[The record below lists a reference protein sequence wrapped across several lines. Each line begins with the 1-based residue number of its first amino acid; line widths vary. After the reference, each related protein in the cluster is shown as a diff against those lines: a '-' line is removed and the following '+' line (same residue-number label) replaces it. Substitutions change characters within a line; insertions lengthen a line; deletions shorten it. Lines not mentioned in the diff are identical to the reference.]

1 MATKTMSSWV
11 SQQLLVMCG
20 TQKRIVTVF
29 TKPGDVMSVRRSE
42 FSFPSS
48 NLSTDAQKHVDKD
61 ANRLDQDYIDEICI
75 DYIQD
80 GESYEEEYNCDDCD
94 SIPSGVTIRISK
106 I

>member
-1 MATKTMSSWV
+1 
-11 SQQLLVMCG
+11 
-20 TQKRIVTVF
+20 
-29 TKPGDVMSVRRSE
+29 MSVRRSE

-106 I
+106 IWKGEREKWQSYQNKKKKFF